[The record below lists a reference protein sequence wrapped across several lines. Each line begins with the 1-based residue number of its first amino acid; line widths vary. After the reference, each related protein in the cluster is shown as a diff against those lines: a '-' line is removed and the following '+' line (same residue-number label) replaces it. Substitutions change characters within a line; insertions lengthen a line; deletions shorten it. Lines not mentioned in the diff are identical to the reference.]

1 MKTRSLL
8 SLHYRTISILIL
20 LAGFAQF
27 AVSQTARQPD
37 PIAASPAVTNARKI
51 TTIALYFDPQGG
63 LSADA
68 AVAYALNNNAELA
81 AMKKEAEAGAALV
94 RQARLRANPSLEISG
109 TRQIAGMDNSLMVQG
124 ALPLELGGRVAARV
138 RVAERELEI
147 REQAFAERQRQV
159 AADVRIKFG
168 ESIAAVW
175 KLRFTE
181 EILDVASQN
190 WQLVSAR
197 VTEGR
202 RPPLEQSMEA
212 VELNRIRAMRETS
225 ESDVELRLL
234 ELRNLI
240 GMAPDQPV
248 LLRGDFENL
257 LKTLQPQ
264 PEASER
270 AIQTRPDLLGARAVE
285 RLAASRRD
293 QVKAEG
299 RIDADVML
307 GYQRMRS
314 GFPLLGIQDTTGA
327 LLPIDSKFQFFTFG
341 LTLKLPVRNRNQG
354 LIAAALL
361 EEDAARS
368 RREFGELTIRR
379 EVAAAYARYNR
390 ALRAEQIYRVGVRD
404 QAAANLNVVRQTYEE
419 GSKTLLD
426 YIADQRRFIETEREY
441 IDSQFEAYASYVD
454 ILRTTNAPELTNK

>member
-1 MKTRSLL
+1 MKTRRLL
-8 SLHYRTISILIL
+8 FPTVSALIL
-20 LAGFAQF
+20 LAGLGQLG
-27 AVSQTARQPD
+27 VSQTTRQPD
-37 PIAASPAVTNARKI
+37 PISAPPAVTNAGKI
-51 TTIALYFDPQGG
+51 NATARYFDPQNG

-109 TRQIAGMDNSLMVQG
+109 TRQIAGMDKSLMVQG
-124 ALPLELGGRVAARV
+124 ALPLELGGRVGARV

-168 ESIAAVW
+168 ESLAAVS
-175 KLRFTE
+175 KLKFTE
-181 EILDVASQN
+181 EILDVATQN

-197 VTEGR
+197 VAEGR
-202 RPPLEQSMEA
+202 RPPLEQNMEA

-225 ESDVELRLL
+225 EGDVEVRLL

-240 GMAPDQPV
+240 GMAPDQPI

-257 LKTLQPQ
+257 LRSLEPQ

-285 RLAASRRD
+285 RLAAARLD
-293 QVKAEG
+293 QARAEG

-314 GFPLLGIQDTTGA
+314 GFPLLGFQETTGA

-341 LTLKLPVRNRNQG
+341 VTLKLPVRNRNQG
-354 LIAAALL
+354 LIAAAIL

-390 ALRAEQIYRVGVRD
+390 AVRAEQIYRVGVRD
-404 QAAANLNVVRQTYEE
+404 QAAANLNVVRQTYEV

-426 YIADQRRFIETEREY
+426 YIADQRRFIETEREF
-441 IDSQFEAYASYVD
+441 IDSQFEAYASYID
-454 ILRTTNAPELTNK
+454 IMRATSAPELTNK

>member
-1 MKTRSLL
+1 MKTRRLL
-8 SLHYRTISILIL
+8 FPTVSALIL
-20 LAGFAQF
+20 LAGLGHLG
-27 AVSQTARQPD
+27 VSQTTRQPD
-37 PIAASPAVTNARKI
+37 PISAPPAVSNAGKI
-51 TTIALYFDPQGG
+51 TATARYFDPQNG

-81 AMKKEAEAGAALV
+81 AMKKEAESGAALV
-94 RQARLRANPSLEISG
+94 RQARLRANPNLEISG

-124 ALPLELGGRVAARV
+124 ALPLELGGRVGARV

-168 ESIAAVW
+168 ESLAAVS
-175 KLRFTE
+175 KLKFTE
-181 EILDVASQN
+181 EILEVASQN
-190 WQLVSAR
+190 WMLVSAR
-197 VTEGR
+197 VAEGR
-202 RPPLEQSMEA
+202 RAPLEQNMEA

-225 ESDVELRLL
+225 EGDVEVRIL

-240 GMAPDQPV
+240 GMAPDEPI

-257 LKTLQPQ
+257 LRSLEPQ
-264 PEASER
+264 SEASER

-285 RLAASRRD
+285 RLAAARLD
-293 QVKAEG
+293 QARAEG

-314 GFPLLGIQDTTGA
+314 GFPLLGIQETTGA

-341 LTLKLPVRNRNQG
+341 VTLKLPVRNRNQG
-354 LIAAALL
+354 LIAAAIL

-426 YIADQRRFIETEREY
+426 YIADQRRFIETEREF
-441 IDSQFEAYASYVD
+441 IDSQFEAYASYID
-454 ILRTTNAPELTNK
+454 IMRATSAPELTNK

>member
-1 MKTRSLL
+1 MKTRRLL
-8 SLHYRTISILIL
+8 FPTVSALIL
-20 LAGFAQF
+20 LAGLGQLG
-27 AVSQTARQPD
+27 VSQTTRQPD
-37 PIAASPAVTNARKI
+37 PISAPPAVTNAGKI
-51 TTIALYFDPQGG
+51 TATARYFDPQNG

-109 TRQIAGMDNSLMVQG
+109 TRQIAGMDKSLMVQG
-124 ALPLELGGRVAARV
+124 ALPLELGGRVGARV

-168 ESIAAVW
+168 ESLAAVS
-175 KLRFTE
+175 KLKFTE
-181 EILDVASQN
+181 EILDVATQN

-197 VTEGR
+197 VAEGR
-202 RPPLEQSMEA
+202 RPPLEQNMEA

-225 ESDVELRLL
+225 EGDVEVRLL

-240 GMAPDQPV
+240 GMAPDQPI

-257 LKTLQPQ
+257 LRSLEPQ

-285 RLAASRRD
+285 RLAAARLD
-293 QVKAEG
+293 QARAEG

-307 GYQRMRS
+307 GYQRMLVPS
-314 GFPLLGIQDTTGA
+314 
-327 LLPIDSKFQFFTFG
+327 S
-341 LTLKLPVRNRNQG
+341 
-354 LIAAALL
+354 
-361 EEDAARS
+361 
-368 RREFGELTIRR
+368 
-379 EVAAAYARYNR
+379 
-390 ALRAEQIYRVGVRD
+390 
-404 QAAANLNVVRQTYEE
+404 
-419 GSKTLLD
+419 
-426 YIADQRRFIETEREY
+426 
-441 IDSQFEAYASYVD
+441 
-454 ILRTTNAPELTNK
+454 

>member
-1 MKTRSLL
+1 MKTRRLL
-8 SLHYRTISILIL
+8 FRTVAVLIL
-20 LAGFAQF
+20 LAELGQF
-27 AVSQTARQPD
+27 AVSQTTRQQD
-37 PIAASPAVTNARKI
+37 PISASAVTNAGKI
-51 TTIALYFDPQGG
+51 TTTARYFDPENG

-81 AMKKEAEAGAALV
+81 AMKKEAEAGVALV
-94 RQARLRANPSLEISG
+94 RQARLRANPSLEVSG

-168 ESIAAVW
+168 ECLAAVS
-175 KLRFTE
+175 KLKFTE
-181 EILDVASQN
+181 EILDVATQN

-197 VTEGR
+197 VAEGR
-202 RPPLEQSMEA
+202 RPPLEQNMEA

-225 ESDVELRLL
+225 EGDVEVRLL

-240 GMAPDQPV
+240 GMAPDQPI

-257 LKTLQPQ
+257 LRSLELQS
-264 PEASER
+264 EASER

-285 RLAASRRD
+285 RLAAARID
-293 QVKAEG
+293 QARAEG
-299 RIDADVML
+299 RIDADGMV
-307 GYQRMRS
+307 GYQRMRAGVPLH
-314 GFPLLGIQDTTGA
+314 GFQETTGA

-341 LTLKLPVRNRNQG
+341 VTLKLPVRNRNQG
-354 LIAAALL
+354 LIAAAIL
-361 EEDAARS
+361 EKDAARS

-426 YIADQRRFIETEREY
+426 YIADQRRFIETEREF
-441 IDSQFEAYASYVD
+441 IDSQFEAYASYID
-454 ILRTTNAPELTNK
+454 IMRATSAPELTNK

>member
-8 SLHYRTISILIL
+8 YRTVPILIL
-20 LAGFAQF
+20 LAEFAPF
-27 AVSQTARQPD
+27 VHPQTPQPD
-37 PIAASPAVTNARKI
+37 PRSTSTPASTNVGRI
-51 TTIALYFDPQGG
+51 TTIASYFDPQNG

-68 AVAYALNNNAELA
+68 AVDYALNNNAELA
-81 AMKKEAEAGAALV
+81 ALKKEAEAGAALV

-147 REQAFAERQRQV
+147 REQALAERRRQL
-159 AADVRIKFG
+159 AAEVRTKFG
-168 ESIAAVW
+168 EGLAAIL
-175 KLRFTE
+175 KLKFTE

-197 VTEGR
+197 VSEGR
-202 RPPLEQSMEA
+202 RAPLEQNMET

-240 GMAPDQPV
+240 GMSPDQPV
-248 LLRGDFENL
+248 QLRGGLETLLRSL
-257 LKTLQPQ
+257 PPQ
-264 PEASER
+264 SEANER
-270 AIQTRPDLLGARAVE
+270 ALQTRPDLLGARAVE
-285 RLAASRRD
+285 RLAAARLGQAR
-293 QVKAEG
+293 AEG

-314 GFPLLGIQDTTGA
+314 GFPLLGIQETTGS

-341 LTLKLPVRNRNQG
+341 VTLKLPVRNRNQG
-354 LIAAALL
+354 LIAAAIL

-404 QAAANLNVVRQTYEE
+404 QAAANLSVVRQTYEA

-426 YIADQRRFIETEREY
+426 YIAEQRRFIETEREF

-454 ILRTTNAPELTNK
+454 LMRVTNAPELTNK

>member
-1 MKTRSLL
+1 MKTRRLL
-8 SLHYRTISILIL
+8 FPTVSALIL
-20 LAGFAQF
+20 LAGLGQLG
-27 AVSQTARQPD
+27 VSQTTRQPD
-37 PIAASPAVTNARKI
+37 PISAPPAVTNAGKI
-51 TTIALYFDPQGG
+51 TATARYFDPQNG

-109 TRQIAGMDNSLMVQG
+109 TRQIAGMDKSLMVQG
-124 ALPLELGGRVAARV
+124 ALPLELGGRVGARV

-168 ESIAAVW
+168 ESLAAVS
-175 KLRFTE
+175 KLKFTE
-181 EILDVASQN
+181 EILDVATQN
-190 WQLVSAR
+190 WQLVSAG
-197 VTEGR
+197 VAEGR
-202 RPPLEQSMEA
+202 RPPLEQNMEA

-225 ESDVELRLL
+225 EGDVEVRLL

-240 GMAPDQPV
+240 GMAPDQPI

-257 LKTLQPQ
+257 LRSLEPQ

-285 RLAASRRD
+285 RLAAARLD
-293 QVKAEG
+293 QARAEG

-314 GFPLLGIQDTTGA
+314 GFPLLGFQETTGA

-341 LTLKLPVRNRNQG
+341 VTLKLPVRNRNQG
-354 LIAAALL
+354 LIAAAIL

-390 ALRAEQIYRVGVRD
+390 AVRAEQIYRVGVRD
-404 QAAANLNVVRQTYEE
+404 QAAANLNVVRQTYEV

-426 YIADQRRFIETEREY
+426 YIADQRRFIETEREF
-441 IDSQFEAYASYVD
+441 IDSQFEAYASYID
-454 ILRTTNAPELTNK
+454 IMRATSAPELTNK

>member
-1 MKTRSLL
+1 MKTRRLL
-8 SLHYRTISILIL
+8 FPTVSALIL
-20 LAGFAQF
+20 LAGLGQLG
-27 AVSQTARQPD
+27 VSQTTRQPD
-37 PIAASPAVTNARKI
+37 PISAPPAVTNAGKI
-51 TTIALYFDPQGG
+51 TATTRYFDPQNG

-109 TRQIAGMDNSLMVQG
+109 TRQIAGMDKSLMVQG
-124 ALPLELGGRVAARV
+124 ALPLELGGRVGARV

-168 ESIAAVW
+168 ESLAAVS
-175 KLRFTE
+175 KLKFTE
-181 EILDVASQN
+181 EILDVATQN

-197 VTEGR
+197 VAEGR
-202 RPPLEQSMEA
+202 RPPLEQNMEA

-225 ESDVELRLL
+225 EGDVEVRLL

-240 GMAPDQPV
+240 GMAPDQPI

-257 LKTLQPQ
+257 LRSLEPQ

-285 RLAASRRD
+285 RLAAARLD
-293 QVKAEG
+293 QARAEG

-314 GFPLLGIQDTTGA
+314 GFPLLGFQETTGA

-341 LTLKLPVRNRNQG
+341 VTLKLPVRNRNQG
-354 LIAAALL
+354 LIAAAIL

-390 ALRAEQIYRVGVRD
+390 AVRAEQIYRVGVRD
-404 QAAANLNVVRQTYEE
+404 QAAANLNVVRQTYEV

-426 YIADQRRFIETEREY
+426 YIADQRRFIETEREF
-441 IDSQFEAYASYVD
+441 IDSQFEAYASYID
-454 ILRTTNAPELTNK
+454 IMRATSAPELTNK

>member
-1 MKTRSLL
+1 MKTRRLL
-8 SLHYRTISILIL
+8 FPTVSALIL
-20 LAGFAQF
+20 LAELGQF
-27 AVSQTARQPD
+27 GVSQTTRQPD
-37 PIAASPAVTNARKI
+37 PISASPAVTNAGRI
-51 TTIALYFDPQGG
+51 TTIARYFDPQNG

-94 RQARLRANPSLEISG
+94 RQARLRANPSLEVSG

-168 ESIAAVW
+168 ESLAAVS
-175 KLRFTE
+175 KLKFTE
-181 EILDVASQN
+181 EILDVATQN

-197 VTEGR
+197 VAEGR
-202 RPPLEQSMEA
+202 RPPLEQNMEA

-225 ESDVELRLL
+225 EGDVEVRLL

-240 GMAPDQPV
+240 GMAPDQPI

-257 LKTLQPQ
+257 LRSLEPQ

-285 RLAASRRD
+285 RLAAARLD
-293 QVKAEG
+293 QARAEG

-314 GFPLLGIQDTTGA
+314 GFPLLGFQETTGA
-327 LLPIDSKFQFFTFG
+327 LLPIDK
-341 LTLKLPVRNRNQG
+341 
-354 LIAAALL
+354 
-361 EEDAARS
+361 
-368 RREFGELTIRR
+368 
-379 EVAAAYARYNR
+379 
-390 ALRAEQIYRVGVRD
+390 
-404 QAAANLNVVRQTYEE
+404 
-419 GSKTLLD
+419 
-426 YIADQRRFIETEREY
+426 
-441 IDSQFEAYASYVD
+441 
-454 ILRTTNAPELTNK
+454 